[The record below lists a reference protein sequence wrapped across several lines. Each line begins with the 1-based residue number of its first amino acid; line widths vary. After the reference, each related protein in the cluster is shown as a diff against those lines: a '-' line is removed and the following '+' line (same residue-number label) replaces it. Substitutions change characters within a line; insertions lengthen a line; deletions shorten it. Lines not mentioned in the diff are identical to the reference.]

1 MPLQN
6 SDNTPI
12 SKLLPW
18 LAGLSIF
25 MQSLDGTILNTALP
39 SIAKDLEQS
48 PLEMQSVIVS
58 YTLTLALLIPLSG
71 WLADKFGTR
80 KIYIFS
86 VVFFT
91 LGSVLCAFSNS
102 LSTLILSRIVQ
113 AVGGAMMVPIARLA
127 ILYAYPKSQLL
138 QVINFITIP
147 GLIGPVVGPSLGG
160 WLSENISWHWIFLVN
175 IPIGA
180 IAVWMSQK
188 AMPNFK
194 REVGKF
200 DVVGLLYFS
209 SVIVLITLILEL
221 ASIGVT
227 KWTVLL
233 AMALAA
239 IVVSIVYIK
248 HAKRVDNAI
257 IDLKLFKIRTVR
269 IGLLGNLLTRLGI
282 GGMPLLLPL
291 MLQIAYGHSALV
303 SGMMLIPSAIAT
315 LLVKPWVVPMVRKF
329 GYRKILISNTLTLSA
344 VIAAFSLTNATTP
357 LLYLIPL
364 MIVYGAINSVQ
375 MAAMNTITMAD
386 LTENN
391 ASTGNSLLAVMQQ
404 LSMSFGVSVA
414 GLILSFFKENPYI
427 TNNEISLAFKY
438 SFLVLGIL
446 TAISVIVFLKLKNT
460 DGNELSGHKD

>member
-80 KIYIFS
+80 KLYIFS

-113 AVGGAMMVPIARLA
+113 AVGGAMMVPVARLA

-200 DVVGLLYFS
+200 DVVGLMYFS

-239 IVVSIVYIK
+239 IVASIVYIK
-248 HAKRVDNAI
+248 HAKRVDDAI

-291 MLQIAYGHSALV
+291 MLQVAYGHSALV

-427 TNNEISLAFKY
+427 TNNELSLAFKY

-460 DGNELSGHKD
+460 DGNELSGHQE